1 MPIPMTAATDNAAHL
16 ELDLIDIGQLV
27 ALDAAWPLHSGCPR
41 PAAEAAI
48 IEWAR
53 RQAADAKLAVTIFLP
68 ESALGQPEA
77 ARPQAALST
86 HFGLMA
92 EA

>member
-1 MPIPMTAATDNAAHL
+1 MPIPMTAAPDNAAHL
-16 ELDLIDIGQLV
+16 ELDLIDIGQHV
-27 ALDAAWPLHSGCPR
+27 ALDAAWPLHPSCLR

-48 IEWAR
+48 IEWGR
-53 RQAADAKLAVTIFLP
+53 RQAADSQLAVTIFLP
-68 ESALGQPEA
+68 ETALGQPEA
-77 ARPQAALST
+77 ARPEAALSN